1 MSVDIKNKKMT
12 IEIRKR
18 QMGFQSLTVH
28 KDSNSGFKKEANT
41 EVPKYLH
48 SILWP
53 AGTTK
58 KWLQKDKKN
67 DWLAIQR
74 STKITRWTISF
85 CLNPKIN
92 DHIDP
97 KSVFYSISSNFE

>member
-1 MSVDIKNKKMT
+1 MSVDTKNKKMT

-18 QMGFQSLTVH
+18 QMGFHSLTVH

-58 KWLQKDKKN
+58 KWLQKDKKMTG
-67 DWLAIQR
+67 WQYRGALR
-74 STKITRWTISF
+74 SHVGQF
-85 CLNPKIN
+85 LF
-92 DHIDP
+92 
-97 KSVFYSISSNFE
+97 V